1 MILGAT
7 GYGLIRSAL
16 AMAGLVLFLPL
27 AGLASVLLP
36 IAAVGKIVMESVS
49 ALGTSSLIALL
60 PVLLCL
66 YLGRLKTLYSHLTT
80 LFSWMQVLYYSFSGF

>member
-1 MILGAT
+1 
-7 GYGLIRSAL
+7 
-16 AMAGLVLFLPL
+16 MAGLVLFLPL

-60 PVLLCL
+60 PVLFCL

-80 LFSWMQVLYYSFSGF
+80 LFSWMQVIFFILLVVFSS